1 MQIIGHL
8 KLSYLTYNHHAMRI
22 AIVYNERPS
31 NLDRHD
37 PTLEKLIEGDEW
49 KTTQAIGEAVHSL
62 GHQCMY
68 YKITDDI
75 YERLKADKQHLDLVF
90 NLSEGINDSKD
101 REAHIPMLCE
111 ILKIPYTG
119 PSPLSA
125 ALILNKSRAKEIWR
139 ANGLTTAASQLLHNT
154 NDKLLNTLTFPLIV
168 KPNGEGSGIG
178 IKDTSVVNNKKE
190 FTVAVHNI
198 INHYHQPALVETYL
212 SGREFTVA
220 IVGNDLDLTVLPI
233 IEINFAAFPLGSVPI
248 DSYDAKFVYGAT
260 GMSDMHATEFCP
272 AILNKRLE
280 KKIVDLSK
288 AAYLAIGCRDFG
300 RLDIRLDAHD
310 EPHVLEINHP
320 PGLMSDPA
328 ESSFFT
334 ISARTYGWD
343 FPTLINKILNSAILR
358 LNLN

>member
-1 MQIIGHL
+1 M
-8 KLSYLTYNHHAMRI
+8 NI

-31 NLDRHD
+31 NLDRND
-37 PTLEKLIEGDEW
+37 PSLEKLIEGDEW
-49 KTTQAIGEAVHSL
+49 KTTKAIGDAATSI
-62 GHQCMY
+62 GHKCIY
-68 YKITDDI
+68 YKIDDDI
-75 YERLKADKQHLDLVF
+75 YERLKADKSNIDLVF
-90 NLSEGINDSKD
+90 NLSEGVNDSKD
-101 REAHIPMLCE
+101 REAHIPMICE

-139 ANGLTTAASQLLHNT
+139 ANKVTTAHSQLFT
-154 NDKLLNTLTFPLIV
+154 SSKDKLSKDLHFPLIV

-178 IKDTSVVNNKKE
+178 IKDSSVVKTKKEFDVVVNN
-190 FTVAVHNI
+190 I
-198 INHYHQPALVETYL
+198 INNYHQPALVETYL

-220 IVGNDLDLTVLPI
+220 IVGNDNDLTVLPI
-233 IEINFAAFPLGSVPI
+233 IEINFAAFPKGSVPI

-272 AILNKRLE
+272 AVINKRLE
-280 KKIVDLSK
+280 TKIIDLSK

-300 RLDIRLDAHD
+300 RLDIRLDDHD
-310 EPHVLEINHP
+310 EPYVLEINHP
-320 PGLMSDPA
+320 PGLMSDPE

-343 FPTLINKILNSAILR
+343 FATLIQNILNSAIKR
-358 LNLN
+358 LNLK